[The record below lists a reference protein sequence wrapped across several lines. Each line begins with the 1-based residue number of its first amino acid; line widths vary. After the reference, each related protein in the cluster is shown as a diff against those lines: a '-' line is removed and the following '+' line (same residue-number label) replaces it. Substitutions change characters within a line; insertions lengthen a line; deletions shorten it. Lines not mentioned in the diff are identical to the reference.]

1 MLKSLVDSLDNKQL
15 NLPTIS
21 PCLNISPSSSLSSS
35 SFSNSSRQSA
45 SFTSTSSSTDKSSDT
60 SFKNL
65 KMNSNEIN
73 SKKLEKI
80 EETLS
85 GNNNKAPLKPT
96 KTKKFSFG
104 FGKKLRNFLSSDKN
118 RKSTNVL
125 KIENVE
131 KKVVNLNEIKL
142 RTKNIEEIRLNLQN
156 KLK

>member
-1 MLKSLVDSLDNKQL
+1 MLKSLVDSLDNKK

-45 SFTSTSSSTDKSSDT
+45 SFTSTSTDKSSDS

-65 KMNSNEIN
+65 KITSNDCN

-80 EETLS
+80 EETS
-85 GNNNKAPLKPT
+85 SSNKSHVKIV

-118 RKSTNVL
+118 RSNKSNTNVS
-125 KIENVE
+125 KVE
-131 KKVVNLNEIKL
+131 TIDKKVINLNELKIK
-142 RTKNIEEIRLNLQN
+142 TKNIEEIRLNLQN

>member
-1 MLKSLVDSLDNKQL
+1 MLKSLVDSLDNKK

-45 SFTSTSSSTDKSSDT
+45 SFTSTSTDKSSDS

-65 KMNSNEIN
+65 KITSNDCN

-80 EETLS
+80 EETS
-85 GNNNKAPLKPT
+85 SSNKSHVKT

-118 RKSTNVL
+118 RSNKLNTNVP
-125 KIENVE
+125 KVE
-131 KKVVNLNEIKL
+131 TFVDKKVINLNELKMK
-142 RTKNIEEIRLNLQN
+142 TKNIEEIRLNLQN